1 MFALKNIIPSLMT
14 GEQLLLKH
22 QEAPPGLRT
31 GYSPL
36 DQRLSAGGIPRGG
49 LSLWV
54 SPLGYGATSL
64 WLQTARP
71 LHGDQKWS
79 AWISSQTTLF
89 APAVWNKGVD
99 LKSLYLVRAPNDIKE
114 WTAVLKDC
122 LMSDAFTLIGCE
134 VPSLAPYQKVL
145 KQLRRLAEN
154 ANVSFVFLSN
164 DVNDLKRTEHFEF
177 VMQIQTTALKVLKC
191 KGRPSFTVPWSQYEA
206 ILKTQ
211 YDSIL
216 GSHYDANFL
225 PQLQPQSRGRTSDTG
240 VETLGRGVSSVY
252 TSATF
257 SRTRDALGR
266 REQNDMALQKLQKPA

>member
-22 QEAPPGLRT
+22 QEAPTGLPT

-36 DQRLSAGGIPRGG
+36 DRRLPLGGLPRGG

-64 WLQTARP
+64 WLQAARP
-71 LHGDQKWS
+71 LHLEKKWS

-99 LKSLYLVRAPNDIKE
+99 LRSLYIVRAPEDVKE

-122 LMSDAFTLIGCE
+122 LMADAFTMIAVE
-134 VPSLAPYQKVL
+134 VASLAPYRRAL
-145 KQLRRLAEN
+145 KQLRRLAES
-154 ANVSFVFLSN
+154 ANVCFTFISN
-164 DVNDLKRTEHFEF
+164 DLNDLQRTEQFQF
-177 VMQIQTTALKVLKC
+177 VMQVQTMSLQVHKC
-191 KGRPSFTVPWSQYEA
+191 KGRPAFSVPWSQYEA

-216 GSHYDANFL
+216 GSQYDSNFL
-225 PQLQPQSRGRTSDTG
+225 PQLQSEPSQAS
-240 VETLGRGVSSVY
+240 LGRGVSALHSP
-252 TSATF
+252 AAF
-257 SRTRDALGR
+257 SRRTSLGR
-266 REQNDMALQKLQKPA
+266 RQQNNLALPKFQKPA